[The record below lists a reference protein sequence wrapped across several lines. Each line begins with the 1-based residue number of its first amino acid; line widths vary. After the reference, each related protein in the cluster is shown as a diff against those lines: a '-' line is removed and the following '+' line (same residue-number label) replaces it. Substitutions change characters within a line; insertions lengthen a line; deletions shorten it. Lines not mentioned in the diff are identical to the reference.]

1 MVLAASRPTACST
14 SARYAAAIGAFRPAM
29 PGPSSARLS
38 DCRIGKSGLP
48 NGGTERPLPVT
59 SPFASNI
66 PMSRRRISGTALGF
80 KEGSSQ
86 NAKGRRQKTVIRRQK
101 AEVRSQKAEDR
112 RQKAKGKRQKA
123 GPPTRVPSGY
133 LRANFSFNFY
143 PSSFTLQPSSF
154 DLLNCPRPLT

>member
-38 DCRIGKSGLP
+38 DCRIGESGLP

-86 NAKGRRQKTVIRRQK
+86 KAKGKRQEAEDSSQK
-101 AEVRSQKAEDR
+101 AEVRSQKSEDR
-112 RQKAKGKRQKA
+112 RQKA

-143 PSSFTLQPSSF
+143 PSSFTLYRSTF
-154 DLLNCPRPLT
+154 